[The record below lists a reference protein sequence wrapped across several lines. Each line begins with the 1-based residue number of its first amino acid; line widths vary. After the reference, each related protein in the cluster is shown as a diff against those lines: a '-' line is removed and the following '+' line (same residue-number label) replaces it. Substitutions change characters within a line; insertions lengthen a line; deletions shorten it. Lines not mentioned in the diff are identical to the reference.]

1 MREKYEDC
9 PICFCEF
16 DLSTIMAVCPQ
27 CNNILH
33 LDCAKK
39 WIGMGKSTCIYC
51 RSNVW
56 REYKKEELREG
67 KPIRMSP
74 NEYTN
79 LETK

>member
-1 MREKYEDC
+1 
-9 PICFCEF
+9 
-16 DLSTIMAVCPQ
+16 
-27 CNNILH
+27 
-33 LDCAKK
+33 
-39 WIGMGKSTCIYC
+39 MGKSTCIYC

-56 REYKKEELREG
+56 KSIKEELREG